1 MCPGKSTAF
10 VLSHFGGSWLMGLM
24 ALTGGPYFSCP
35 VLQDPVLAAARA
47 ASDDALALALE
58 AGGLPAFLR
67 FWYSAPMWASLAA
80 HPHFKE
86 VLARRGEGAASKED
100 EGGGRLQ
107 CEELAAS
114 LRFMSPGRMVSGG
127 AEWRG

>member
-1 MCPGKSTAF
+1 
-10 VLSHFGGSWLMGLM
+10 MGLM

-47 ASDDALALALE
+47 ASDDALALALQ

-67 FWYSAPMWASLAA
+67 LWYSAPMWASLAV
-80 HPHFKE
+80 HPHFNE
-86 VLARRGEGAASKED
+86 VLARRGEAAASQGD
-100 EGGGRLQ
+100 DGGRLR
-107 CEELAAS
+107 CEELAAT